1 MERLR
6 SKTVFLEGH
15 YFIVFIANF
24 STLIQMVKVKGIS
37 AIEFKSNSMMIINVF
52 SRRGHVYHVES
63 IMLMEINVLRITH
76 NFQRRNCLKFC
87 DHDRHPFSFLMVGS
101 SYIYEL
107 VCQMVVIVDVEEK
120 CYTSQIFFSKI

>member
-52 SRRGHVYHVES
+52 TRRGHVYHVES
-63 IMLMEINVLRITH
+63 NMLVEINVSRITH
-76 NFQRRNCLKFC
+76 NFQRRNCQE
-87 DHDRHPFSFLMVGS
+87 
-101 SYIYEL
+101 IA
-107 VCQMVVIVDVEEK
+107 
-120 CYTSQIFFSKI
+120 